1 MRNKKAV
8 YILILDRIFPNL
20 DPLKCGRKTLPLN
33 SLSANPT
40 KWSNTLK
47 QFVGNLPTNHLKVFV
62 CFVGLALKG
71 LPNSLMIH
79 FIINGCWQESV
90 LMISSIYI
98 AKSGFIVI
106 VNRIKS
112 IDWNSSLTQKFAV
125 REILFHYFPCL
136 IVKGEEVNIRKN
148 LLGLNLLV

>member
-1 MRNKKAV
+1 
-8 YILILDRIFPNL
+8 
-20 DPLKCGRKTLPLN
+20 
-33 SLSANPT
+33 
-40 KWSNTLK
+40 
-47 QFVGNLPTNHLKVFV
+47 
-62 CFVGLALKG
+62 
-71 LPNSLMIH
+71 MIH
-79 FIINGCWQESV
+79 FISNGCWEESV

-125 REILFHYFPCL
+125 REILFNYFPYL
-136 IVKGEEVNIRKN
+136 IVKGEEVNVRKN

>member
-1 MRNKKAV
+1 
-8 YILILDRIFPNL
+8 
-20 DPLKCGRKTLPLN
+20 
-33 SLSANPT
+33 
-40 KWSNTLK
+40 
-47 QFVGNLPTNHLKVFV
+47 
-62 CFVGLALKG
+62 
-71 LPNSLMIH
+71 
-79 FIINGCWQESV
+79 
-90 LMISSIYI
+90 MISSIYI

-125 REILFHYFPCL
+125 REILFRYFPCL